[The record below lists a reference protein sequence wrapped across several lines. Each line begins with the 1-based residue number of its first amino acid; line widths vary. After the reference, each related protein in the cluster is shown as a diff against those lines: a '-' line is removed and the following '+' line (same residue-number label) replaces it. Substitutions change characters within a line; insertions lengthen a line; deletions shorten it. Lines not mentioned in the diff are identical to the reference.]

1 MCACCSRSAPRNPP
15 GGARGR
21 AAAGERGRRQGPAI
35 RIPARQARPAAPE
48 GRVTRGGGEKMPAGG
63 RGASRKARPGASE
76 VSARKQVLVEHR
88 GRWFLRAVAA
98 DTAEKFQVRPPAP
111 RPRARPRGRAAS
123 AGRGLPT
130 WRRAAPRA
138 SGGLT
143 GRATRR
149 APQVE
154 LPAGGGQPGG
164 ARREW
169 IPKTSTR
176 VRCVPHPAAP
186 PSPHHEVTSRVPT
199 HTSSTAPGRGG
210 RAAAGGA
217 RGLTRAGPAERPGRS
232 GAGRSGRRW
241 TWRRGSTSRW

>member
-1 MCACCSRSAPRNPP
+1 MCACCSRSAPRSETP

-98 DTAEKFQVRPPAP
+98 DTAENFQVRPPAP

-154 LPAGGGQPGG
+154 LPAGGDQPGG

-186 PSPHHEVTSRVPT
+186 PLPTPRGDLSRPHPHR
-199 HTSSTAPGRGG
+199 ARARGARGRGG
-210 RAAAGGA
+210 RAGTDAG
-217 RGLTRAGPAERPGRS
+217 GPAERPGRS